1 MKIAGFQKLTLVDYP
16 GKAAALI
23 FLAGCN
29 MRCPFCH
36 NKDLV
41 INPSKCTLI
50 EEEEVLDYLKKRK
63 KLLDG
68 VVISG
73 GEPTL
78 QKDLEAF
85 LVKIKDLGYLIKLD
99 TNGSKP
105 EKIQEFIYKGL
116 VDYIA
121 MDVKNRFLKY
131 PITIGRSD
139 FNLSNI
145 DKSIAILKRGDVDYE
160 FRTTIINELHNDED
174 LKELAK
180 MLKGAKR
187 YYLQKFEDSDTV
199 IKQYAFTSPSEE
211 KMEHFLDIVKEE
223 IPEAELRMY
232 L

>member
-1 MKIAGFQKLTLVDYP
+1 MKIAGFQKFTLVDYP

-41 INPSKCTLI
+41 INPSKCKLI

-131 PITIGRSD
+131 PITIGRTD

-160 FRTTIINELHNDED
+160 FRTTIIDELHNDD
-174 LKELAK
+174 DMKELAK

-199 IKQYAFTSPSEE
+199 IKKGAFTAPSEE
-211 KMEHFLDIVKEE
+211 KMQHFIEIVKEE
-223 IPEAELRMY
+223 IPAAEIRMY

>member
-105 EKIQEFIYKGL
+105 DKIQEFIYKGL

-131 PITIGRSD
+131 PITIGRTD

-145 DKSIAILKRGDVDYE
+145 DKSIAILKGGDVDYE

-174 LKELAK
+174 MKELSK

-199 IKQYAFTSPSEE
+199 IKQGAFTSPSEE

-223 IPEAELRMY
+223 IPEAKLRMY